1 MLSSPRPS
9 DPSSSACQCPQFSPA
24 CPGSGFTTSSAY
36 ALSSVQPCVCGG
48 AAAGTFFTTR
58 EQRFS
63 PACAGSG
70 TTEPPRLPTSSV
82 LPRVCGE
89 RASTIEAFALA
100 CGSAPRGRGTGF
112 RMRARHRLS
121 RFSPAWAGNGPD
133 VPDDAK
139 MDAVQPRV
147 CGEQR
152 ASSIPA
158 GAFFGSAPRVRGAAL
173 LALAWLVLLWFSP
186 ACAGSSAR
194 RHVSLP

>member
-9 DPSSSACQCPQFSPA
+9 GPSSSACQCPQFSPA

-82 LPRVCGE
+82 QPRVCGE

-121 RFSPAWAGNGPD
+121 RFSPAWAGNGRWSRRTYRARP
-133 VPDDAK
+133 
-139 MDAVQPRV
+139 VQPRV
-147 CGEQR
+147 GGER
-152 ASSIPA
+152 SA
-158 GAFFGSAPRVRGAAL
+158 GAVCAVAYGGSAPRGRGTAA
-173 LALAWLVLLWFSP
+173 
-186 ACAGSSAR
+186 AC
-194 RHVSLP
+194 LK